1 MMNDLLIT
9 KPTREDITSAYAVFE
24 ASITD
29 AFEKDGLG
37 HLTNDIEYEIES
49 KKNLLTTS
57 LVNAK
62 SGTFFLV
69 AKMNDNLIGTVS
81 FGPCS
86 SDIKKFT
93 NNQLEAIGELGSLY
107 VLPEFQGKG
116 VGSALIHSMMEVLH
130 ESGVE
135 QFCLD
140 SGYKQAQTKWLR
152 KFGEPYFIARDYW
165 GKDRHHMV
173 WLCKVSD
180 YVKGQ
185 D

>member
-1 MMNDLLIT
+1 MNDLLIT

-37 HLTNDIEYEIES
+37 HLTSDIEYEIES
-49 KKNLLTTS
+49 KKNLLTSS

-69 AKMNDNLIGTVS
+69 AM
-81 FGPCS
+81 
-86 SDIKKFT
+86 
-93 NNQLEAIGELGSLY
+93 GSLY

-116 VGSALIHSMMEVLH
+116 VGSALIHSIMKVLY
-130 ESGVE
+130 ESGVK

-140 SGYKQAQTKWLR
+140 SGYKQAQSKWLR